1 MDWFMSS
8 AGDEDEDILD
18 DSLLLPHTAR
28 EIRNIK
34 HQGHIVHH
42 QEQTQQLELVLTEL
56 NNHMVQLKLEHAG
69 ATRTRI
75 L

>member
-8 AGDEDEDILD
+8 AGDEGEDIMD

-28 EIRNIK
+28 KIRSIK
-34 HQGHIVHH
+34 HQDHIVHH

-69 ATRTRI
+69 PIRTSI